1 MWDDAKFGIKHS
13 SDFKKIAISRG
24 PNWVRWGSKIA
35 GNLIKCSIKTFK
47 AEEKQDALNWL
58 AN

>member
-13 SDFKKIAISRG
+13 SDFNKIAIADG
-24 PNWVRWGSKIA
+24 QNWMRWVSKIA
-35 GNLIKCSIKTFK
+35 AHLIKCSTKTFK